1 MIFEQIIGAMLSMD
15 MITKPEAS
23 VLTDMARAG
32 NEYVTAALELYQS
45 GMLCD
50 DITYCS
56 FDEKYEC
63 WTGIECS
70 QVKSRAV

>member
-1 MIFEQIIGAMLSMD
+1 MKIIGAMLSMD

-45 GMLCD
+45 GIVVCYYLFMRIKL
-50 DITYCS
+50 
-56 FDEKYEC
+56 
-63 WTGIECS
+63 
-70 QVKSRAV
+70 

>member
-1 MIFEQIIGAMLSMD
+1 MLSMD

-45 GMLCD
+45 GTLCD
-50 DITYCS
+50 DIMLCCY
-56 FDEKYEC
+56 DEESNEH
-63 WTGIECS
+63 TLRI
-70 QVKSRAV
+70 V

>member
-1 MIFEQIIGAMLSMD
+1 MLSMD

-45 GMLCD
+45 GLLWYD
-50 DITYCS
+50 TVLLWWRIWVLDGHRVQS
-56 FDEKYEC
+56 
-63 WTGIECS
+63 S
-70 QVKSRAV
+70 QVQCSEVQQSWEKK